1 MLRLTKNA
9 QSDDHEG
16 IFLAHYS
23 RLRAWALALTNRD
36 HERSEDL
43 VHDAYIQFTFTQP
56 DLKAIGNLNGYL
68 HTMLRN
74 LHLSQ
79 VRRLER
85 LHVVRPSFLCAPPAF
100 SA

>member
-1 MLRLTKNA
+1 M
-9 QSDDHEG
+9 
-16 IFLAHYS
+16 
-23 RLRAWALALTNRD
+23 
-36 HERSEDL
+36 

-68 HTMLRN
+68 YTMLRN

-85 LHVVRPSFLCAPPAF
+85 LHR
-100 SA
+100 